1 MISSKERKSFVQ
13 DRLLHILFL
22 SKKMSGRPCFAF
34 FTKSV
39 TYFLLWPPPVSPLA
53 DLGHPR
59 SFPDKTFF
67 LLCFLWSWTY
77 FHKYSIL
84 NQNFWSSLFVSSTR
98 DETISCCVPS
108 LICFGCFT
116 SSHIEYF
123 AWITIITE
131 NLKIKSF
138 HALGSSEGSTFDRYC
153 FSHVQLFELF
163 WSWTHFHKYCIL
175 IITCAVVWG
184 ACDRSIDWVSNWAPS
199 LKVAKL
205 EINISHGF
213 SQRPNL
219 GENCKPLSFSLR
231 LASPQLMIS
240 LIF

>member
-1 MISSKERKSFVQ
+1 MFCSFCKKC
-13 DRLLHILFL
+13 DILF
-22 SKKMSGRPCFAF
+22 
-34 FTKSV
+34 T
-39 TYFLLWPPPVSPLA
+39 LA
-53 DLGHPR
+53 TSCEPTD
-59 SFPDKTFF
+59 
-67 LLCFLWSWTY
+67 WSWSPSVISWQDL
-77 FHKYSIL
+77 FLALFPLKL
-84 NQNFWSSLFVSSTR
+84 NIFSHIYHFLTQVLLPQFP
-98 DETISCCVPS
+98 DETISCWVPS
-108 LICFGCFT
+108 FICFACFT

-184 ACDRSIDWVSNWAPS
+184 ACDRSIDCVSNWAPS

-231 LASPQLMIS
+231 LASPQPMVS